1 MKLRTRLVATLG
13 IALAAS
19 GVVIG
24 GATSWLSRADEI
36 RRIDAVLGGITQRIA
51 ADPSKDVETLL
62 ASTETS
68 PFSLIGQIFFTDA
81 DPFSVVEGHDG
92 DKVLKMPML
101 SVATVSRAVAKPITI
116 DGSQSLRIRA
126 TSTAEGQWIV
136 VGTSLSVV
144 NSQFVGSV
152 LQSLLVLIGI
162 TLLTSL
168 LIWFVL
174 RRELRP
180 ITEITVS
187 AIAIAGGDLEVELP
201 ESARTNEVGDLTSAL
216 RAMTNKLQ
224 EAVAITAL
232 SEQRM
237 REFLGDASHELRTP
251 LTVVRGYVDILF
263 SGRELSDEQRDRA
276 MRRLVSE
283 SKRMDAIISDLLLL
297 AELGEVDVRLTDEV
311 DFSQI
316 VTDHFADLGMHQPE
330 RKITFDV
337 EPSVVLTGNAE
348 LLERLV
354 ANIKANILRH
364 TEPNVEVRASLARRG
379 DSIVLEVAD
388 AGPGLAQSMYQW
400 STTTFQRFDHS
411 RSRDGGGFGL
421 GMSIIASIVQRHSGT
436 LEMSPSP
443 LGGLL
448 TRVVLPTRQQH
459 SPPHKV
465 ALGIWAQGV

>member
-13 IALAAS
+13 IALVAS

-24 GATSWLSRADEI
+24 GATALLSRADEI

-62 ASTETS
+62 VSAETS
-68 PFSLIGQIFFTDA
+68 LFSLIGQIFFTDA
-81 DPFSVVEGHDG
+81 DPFSVMEGRDG

-116 DGSQSLRIRA
+116 NGSQSLRIRA
-126 TSTAEGQWIV
+126 ISTADGQWII
-136 VGTSLSVV
+136 VGTSLGVV
-144 NSQFVGSV
+144 NSQFVGSL
-152 LQSLLVLIGI
+152 LQSLLVLVGI
-162 TLLTSL
+162 TLLTVL

-187 AIAIAGGDLEVELP
+187 AIAVAGGDLEVELP

-224 EAVAITAL
+224 EAVAITGL

-251 LTVVRGYVDILF
+251 LTVVRGYIDILF

-283 SKRMDAIISDLLLL
+283 SKRMDVIINDLLLL

-311 DFSQI
+311 DLSQI
-316 VTDHFADLGMHQPE
+316 VTDHFADLLMHQPE
-330 RKITFDV
+330 RKITLDV

-364 TEPNVEVRASLARRG
+364 T
-379 DSIVLEVAD
+379 
-388 AGPGLAQSMYQW
+388 
-400 STTTFQRFDHS
+400 
-411 RSRDGGGFGL
+411 
-421 GMSIIASIVQRHSGT
+421 
-436 LEMSPSP
+436 
-443 LGGLL
+443 
-448 TRVVLPTRQQH
+448 
-459 SPPHKV
+459 
-465 ALGIWAQGV
+465 

>member
-13 IALAAS
+13 IALVAS

-24 GATSWLSRADEI
+24 GATAWLSRADEI
-36 RRIDAVLGGITQRIA
+36 HRIDAVLGGIVQRIA

-62 ASTETS
+62 GSAETS
-68 PFSLIGQIFFTDA
+68 PFSLIGEIFFADA

-92 DKVLKMPML
+92 DKLLTLPML

-116 DGSQSLRIRA
+116 SGSLSLRIRA

-144 NSQFVGSV
+144 NSQFVGSL

-162 TLLTSL
+162 ALVTVL
-168 LIWFVL
+168 LIWLAL

-187 AIAIAGGDLEVELP
+187 AIAIAGGDLGVELP
-201 ESARTNEVGDLTSAL
+201 RSARTNEVGDLTSAL

-224 EAVAITAL
+224 EAVAVTAL

-251 LTVVRGYVDILF
+251 LTVVSGYVDILV

-276 MRRLVSE
+276 LRRLVSE
-283 SKRMDAIISDLLLL
+283 SKRMDGIINDLLLL
-297 AELGEVDVRLTDEV
+297 AELGEVDVTLTDEV

-316 VTDHFADLGMHQPE
+316 VVDLFADLRMHQPE
-330 RKITFDV
+330 RKITLDV

-364 TEPNVEVRASLARRG
+364 TEPNVEVRASLARRDG
-379 DSIVLEVAD
+379 SIVLEVAD
-388 AGPGLAQSMYQW
+388 AGPGLPQSMYQR
-400 STTTFQRFDHS
+400 STTEFQRFDHS

-436 LEMSPSP
+436 LEMAPSP

-448 TRVVLPTRQQH
+448 TCVVLPVRQPTTR
-459 SPPHKV
+459 STV
-465 ALGIWAQGV
+465 I

>member
-13 IALAAS
+13 IALVAS

-24 GATSWLSRADEI
+24 GATAWLSRADEI
-36 RRIDAVLGGITQRIA
+36 HRIDVVLGGISQRIA
-51 ADPSKDVETLL
+51 TDPSKDVETLI
-62 ASTETS
+62 ASAETS
-68 PFSLIGQIFFTDA
+68 PFSLIGEIFFADA
-81 DPFSVVEGHDG
+81 DPFSVVEGNDG
-92 DKVLKMPML
+92 DKVLTLPTL

-116 DGSQSLRIRA
+116 DGPPSLRIRA
-126 TSTAEGQWIV
+126 TSTGDGQWIV

-144 NSQFVGSV
+144 NSQFVVSL
-152 LQSLLVLIGI
+152 LQSLLVSVGI
-162 TLLTSL
+162 ALLTVL
-168 LIWFVL
+168 LIWLAL

-187 AIAIAGGDLEVELP
+187 AIAIAGGDLGVELP

-224 EAVAITAL
+224 DAVAITAL

-263 SGRELSDEQRDRA
+263 SGRELTEEQRDRA
-276 MRRLVSE
+276 LRRLVSE
-283 SKRMDAIISDLLLL
+283 SKRMDVIINDLLLL
-297 AELGEVDVRLTDEV
+297 AELGEVDVTLSDEV

-316 VTDHFADLGMHQPE
+316 VVDHFADLRMHQGE
-330 RKITFDV
+330 RKIILDV

-364 TEPNVEVRASLARRG
+364 TQPNVEVRASLARRG

-388 AGPGLAQSMYQW
+388 AGPGLPQSMYQR
-400 STTTFQRFDHS
+400 STTEFQRFDHS

-421 GMSIIASIVQRHSGT
+421 GMSIIASIVQRHCGT
-436 LEMSPSP
+436 LEMEPSQ

-448 TRVVLPTRQQH
+448 TRVVLPTRQ
-459 SPPHKV
+459 P
-465 ALGIWAQGV
+465 AQRSGVI